1 MLVEVK
7 RVNKAEMTVVS
18 SLDVSDTFD
27 KNHRDVMESIS
38 VDQHIII
45 WHFRRIKLCRNNAGI
60 FHPRTPGILV
70 ITVIEK
76 IITVITRL
84 KMGYFNFPD
93 SANYGIK

>member
-1 MLVEVK
+1 MTDEERIISCQQEIRRLRGVVQEYEEK
-7 RVNKAEMTVVS
+7 RREF
-18 SLDVSDTFD
+18 LEWLEE
-27 KNHRDVMESIS
+27 ESKIPT
-38 VDQHIII
+38 
-45 WHFRRIKLCRNNAGI
+45 GI

-84 KMGYFNFPD
+84 KMGCFKFPN

>member
-1 MLVEVK
+1 MQNKLFLKAADICELLEVK
-7 RVNKAEMTVVS
+7 QTSAYEIIGN
-18 SLDVSDTFD
+18 L
-27 KNHRDVMESIS
+27 N

-45 WHFRRIKLCRNNAGI
+45 CHFRRIKLRRNDTGI

-84 KMGYFNFPD
+84 KMGYFNFPN

>member
-1 MLVEVK
+1 MGTENIESCSQ
-7 RVNKAEMTVVS
+7 RDSAERKGYV
-18 SLDVSDTFD
+18 
-27 KNHRDVMESIS
+27 S
-38 VDQHIII
+38 VDQHIKI

>member
-1 MLVEVK
+1 MWVRQQAMLKPNNYTDSCMINE
-7 RVNKAEMTVVS
+7 A
-18 SLDVSDTFD
+18 DGW
-27 KNHRDVMESIS
+27 S

-45 WHFRRIKLCRNNAGI
+45 WHFRRIKLWRNNAGI

>member
-1 MLVEVK
+1 MFILKLAGKILLLPVRMILFVIGLAVK
-7 RVNKAEMTVVS
+7 MTVQ
-18 SLDVSDTFD
+18 TYA
-27 KNHRDVMESIS
+27 

>member
-1 MLVEVK
+1 MKLDNFIGMMTGHFD
-7 RVNKAEMTVVS
+7 NKEQ
-18 SLDVSDTFD
+18 F
-27 KNHRDVMESIS
+27 NI

-45 WHFRRIKLCRNNAGI
+45 CHFQKNTQCRNNTGI

-84 KMGYFNFPD
+84 KMGYFNFPN